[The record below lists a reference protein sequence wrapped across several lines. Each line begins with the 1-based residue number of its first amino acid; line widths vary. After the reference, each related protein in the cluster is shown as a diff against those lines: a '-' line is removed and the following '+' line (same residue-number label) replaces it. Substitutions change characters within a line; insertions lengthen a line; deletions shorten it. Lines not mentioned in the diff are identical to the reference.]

1 MKLLRK
7 FVWTKQQR
15 RVYNELSS
23 MKDRELNDI
32 GIGRCDILRIVNE
45 MEGN

>member
-32 GIGRCDILRIVNE
+32 GISRCDILRIVNE
-45 MEGN
+45 MKGN